1 METVSVLEFRRDAV
15 AVIRKV
21 RQGKRLIMT
30 YRGQPVMRLEPIAK
44 RNPDKDDPIYKLGEL
59 ATSTAR
65 PLTNEKIDK
74 TVYGA

>member
-1 METVSVLEFRRDAV
+1 
-15 AVIRKV
+15 
-21 RQGKRLIMT
+21 LIMT